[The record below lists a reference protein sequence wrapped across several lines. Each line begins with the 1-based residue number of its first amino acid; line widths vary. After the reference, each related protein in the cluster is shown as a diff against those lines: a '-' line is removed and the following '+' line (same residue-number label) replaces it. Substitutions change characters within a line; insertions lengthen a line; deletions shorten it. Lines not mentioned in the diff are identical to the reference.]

1 LYNDDTLVLGIVR
14 SRRTSLARWRLL
26 EPDAEVVSE
35 LSLEAEVDPLC
46 ARVLA
51 NRGVVAGRVADFL
64 APSLAAIGTPDEDVW
79 RVAAGRVAR
88 AIRNGERIGV
98 FGDYDTDG
106 ITSAAV
112 LFLALSNYTKNVTV
126 GLPTR
131 QTGYGLRE
139 PYVRDL
145 FAEGVDLL
153 ITADCGIS
161 NRAEVA
167 LANSLGMEVIVT
179 DHHIPPEDPPD
190 TAVAVLDPKLW
201 DPDDPLAGVGVAWK
215 FAWAVARELGD
226 ADGRKRLGRLL
237 DLVSVG
243 TVVDIA
249 PLVGDNR
256 ALARMGLKH
265 INRGLS
271 AGGARPGIEALVK
284 VAGVR
289 GELDEGDLG
298 WKLGPR
304 INSSGRIKNPRP
316 ALDLLLTQDRREA
329 FRIASQLNQLNSE
342 RQRRT
347 RFAVERAMAEVV
359 PEQDF
364 KVVVTE
370 EAGGIAGL
378 IAGRVAGA
386 TGRPAAILTRRADD
400 SYGGSAR
407 AGETD
412 VDLYGA
418 LYSVRHLMGEWGG
431 HRKAAGLSVNPGEF
445 DAFVAGVNEAVRV
458 QGEENP
464 EIFIPA
470 IEIDAEIPL
479 DSVSNGLLDW
489 HEKLAPFGSG
499 NYRPV
504 FVSEEM
510 RIAGSRKIWE
520 GMNLITLDGGVKA
533 KMAGEPDGLPSGPFD
548 AAYTVA
554 RSRYSGQA
562 ELEIVDWKASR

>member
-1 LYNDDTLVLGIVR
+1 M
-14 SRRTSLARWRLL
+14 ARWRLL
-26 EPDAEVVSE
+26 EPDADMVSE
-35 LSLEAEVDPLC
+35 LAREAGVDPLC
-46 ARVLA
+46 ARVLV
-51 NRGVVAGRVADFL
+51 NRGVAAEAAADFL
-64 APSLAAIGTPDEDVW
+64 SPSLATIGMPEEDPW
-79 RVAAGRVAR
+79 GVAAGRVAR
-88 AIRNGERIGV
+88 AIKGGERIGV

-112 LFLALSNYTKNVTV
+112 LFLALSQYTENVTV
-126 GLPTR
+126 ALPTR
-131 QTGYGLRE
+131 QTGYGLLE

-153 ITADCGIS
+153 VTADCGIS
-161 NRAEVA
+161 NRTEVA
-167 LANSLGMEVIVT
+167 LANALGMEVVVT
-179 DHHIPPEDPPD
+179 DHHIPPEEPPD
-190 TAVAVLDPKLW
+190 AAVAVIDPKLW

-265 INRGLS
+265 INRGLA

-304 INSSGRIKNPRP
+304 INSIGRIKNPRP
-316 ALDLLLTQDRREA
+316 ALDLLLTDDRREA
-329 FRIASQLNQLNSE
+329 LRIASLLNQLNSE

-347 RFAVERAMAEVV
+347 KFAVERAMAEVDA
-359 PEQDF
+359 EQDF

-370 EAGGIAGL
+370 ETGGLAGL

-386 TGRPAAILTRRADD
+386 TGRPAAILTRRVDD

-431 HRKAAGLSVNPGEF
+431 HRKAAGLSVNPGNL
-445 DAFVAGVNEAVRV
+445 DAFVAGVNEAVRK
-458 QGEENP
+458 QSEENP
-464 EIFIPA
+464 EVFVPA
-470 IEIDAEIPL
+470 LEIDAEIPL
-479 DSVSNGLLDW
+479 QSVSNGLLDW
-489 HEKLAPFGSG
+489 HEMLAPFGSG

-504 FVSEEM
+504 FVTEGL

-520 GMNLITLDGGVKA
+520 GMNLVDLGGGIKA
-533 KMAGEPDGLPSGPFD
+533 KLAGEPDGLPSGSFD
-548 AAYTVA
+548 AAYTVC

-562 ELEIVDWKASR
+562 ELEIVDWRRAGS

>member
-1 LYNDDTLVLGIVR
+1 M
-14 SRRTSLARWRLL
+14 ARWRFL
-26 EPDAEVVSE
+26 EPDEGVVGD
-35 LSLEAEVDPLC
+35 LAREAEVERLC

-51 NRGVVAGRVADFL
+51 NRGVAPEGASAFL
-64 APSLAAIGTPDEDVW
+64 APSLKAIGMPEEDPWGVGAR
-79 RVAAGRVAR
+79 RVAK
-88 AIRNGERIGV
+88 AIEGGERIGV

-106 ITSAAV
+106 LTSAAV
-112 LFLALSNYTKNVTV
+112 LYLALSNYTENLTV
-126 GLPTR
+126 ALPTR
-131 QTGYGLRE
+131 QTGYSLRE

-161 NRAEVA
+161 NRREVE
-167 LANSLGMEVIVT
+167 LANELGMEVVVT

-190 TAVAVLDPKLW
+190 SAVAVIDPKLW

-226 ADGRKRLGRLL
+226 PEGKKRLGRLL

-256 ALARMGLKH
+256 ALAMMGLRH

-271 AGGARPGIEALVK
+271 GGGARLGIEALVK

-289 GELDEGDLG
+289 GELNEEDLG

-304 INSSGRIKNPRP
+304 LNSIGRIKNARP
-316 ALDLLLTQDRREA
+316 ALELLLTEDPREA
-329 FRIASQLNQLNSE
+329 TRIAWELNQLNSE

-347 RFAVERAMAEVV
+347 RYAVERAMEEVD

-364 KVVVTE
+364 KVVVTDE
-370 EAGGIAGL
+370 GGGLAGL
-378 IAGRVAGA
+378 VAGRVAGS
-386 TGRPAAILTRRADD
+386 TGRPAAILNRRADG

-407 AGETD
+407 AGQTD

-418 LYSVRHLMGEWGG
+418 LYSVRHLMGDWGG
-431 HRKAAGLSVNPGEF
+431 HRKAAGLSVKPGQF
-445 DAFVAGVNEAVRV
+445 DEFVARLNEAVRAQHAEDPDV
-458 QGEENP
+458 
-464 EIFIPA
+464 FVPA
-470 IEIDAEIPL
+470 LEVDAEIAL
-479 DSVSNGLLDW
+479 GSVQNGLLDW

-499 NYRPV
+499 NHRPV
-504 FVSEEM
+504 FASEGLKVE
-510 RIAGSRKIWE
+510 GSRQLWE
-520 GMNLITLDGGVKA
+520 GMNLVSLAGGVKA
-533 KMAGEPDGLPSGPFD
+533 RMAGDADDLPDGPFD
-548 AAYTVA
+548 AAYTVS

-562 ELEIVDWKASR
+562 ELEILDVG

>member
-1 LYNDDTLVLGIVR
+1 M
-14 SRRTSLARWRLL
+14 ARWRLL
-26 EPDAEVVSE
+26 EPDEDVVCE
-35 LSLEAEVDPLC
+35 LAREADVDLLC

-51 NRGVVAGRVADFL
+51 NRGVAPGSASDFL
-64 APSLAAIGTPDEDVW
+64 TPSLAAIGMPEEERWGVAAA
-79 RVAAGRVAR
+79 RVAK
-88 AIRNGERIGV
+88 AIQDGERIGV

-112 LFLALSNYTKNVTV
+112 VFSALSHYTENITV

-131 QTGYGLRE
+131 QTGYGLLE

-161 NRAEVA
+161 NRREVA
-167 LANSLGMEVIVT
+167 LANELGMEVIVT

-215 FAWAVARELGD
+215 FAWAVVRRLGD
-226 ADGRKRLGRLL
+226 AEGRKRLGRLL

-265 INRGLS
+265 INRGLV
-271 AGGARPGIEALVK
+271 AGSARPGIQALVK
-284 VAGVR
+284 VAGIR
-289 GELDEGDLG
+289 GDLDENDLG
-298 WKLGPR
+298 WRLGPR
-304 INSSGRIKNPRP
+304 INSIGRIKNPRP
-316 ALDLLLTQDRREA
+316 ALDLLLTDDRREA
-329 FRIASQLNQLNSE
+329 FRIASLLNQLNAE

-347 RFAVERAMAEVV
+347 RFAVERAMAEVE

-370 EAGGIAGL
+370 ETGGLAGL

-407 AGETD
+407 AGDTD

-418 LYSVRHLMGEWGG
+418 LYTVRHLMGEWGG
-431 HRKAAGLSVNPGEF
+431 HRMAAGLSVNPGNF
-445 DAFVAGVNEAVRV
+445 DAFVAGVNAAVRS
-458 QGEENP
+458 QSIEKP
-464 EIFIPA
+464 EIFVPA
-470 IEIDAEIPL
+470 VEVDAEIAL
-479 DSVSNGLLDW
+479 GSVSNGLLDW
-489 HEKLAPFGSG
+489 QEMLAPFGSG
-499 NYRPV
+499 NNRPI
-504 FVSEEM
+504 FVTEGLEVT
-510 RIAGSRKIWE
+510 GSRKIWE
-520 GMNLITLDGGVKA
+520 GMNLIDLEGGIKA
-533 KMAGEPDGLPSGPFD
+533 KMAGGPDELPSGPFD
-548 AAYTVA
+548 AVYTVA
-554 RSRYSGQA
+554 RSRYSGRA
-562 ELEIVDWKASR
+562 ELEIVDWKADR

>member
-1 LYNDDTLVLGIVR
+1 
-14 SRRTSLARWRLL
+14 LARWRLL

-51 NRGVVAGRVADFL
+51 NRGVVPGRVADFL

-112 LFLALSNYTKNVTV
+112 LFLALSNYTENVTV

-226 ADGRKRLGRLL
+226 ADGRKLLGRLL

-256 ALARMGLKH
+256 ALACMGLKH

-304 INSSGRIKNPRP
+304 INSIGRIKNPRP

-347 RFAVERAMAEVV
+347 RFAVERAMAEVD

-407 AGETD
+407 AGETE

-431 HRKAAGLSVNPGEF
+431 HRKAAGLSVNPGGF
-445 DAFVAGVNEAVRV
+445 DAFVAGVNEAVRA

-464 EIFIPA
+464 EIFVPA
-470 IEIDAEIPL
+470 IEIDAEISL
-479 DSVSNGLLDW
+479 ESVSNGLLDW

-504 FVSEEM
+504 FVSENL
-510 RIAGSRKIWE
+510 RIGGSRKIWE

>member
-1 LYNDDTLVLGIVR
+1 M
-14 SRRTSLARWRLL
+14 ARWRLL

-88 AIRNGERIGV
+88 AIKNGERIGV

-112 LFLALSNYTKNVTV
+112 LFLALSNYTDSVTV

-304 INSSGRIKNPRP
+304 INSIGRIKNPRP

-431 HRKAAGLSVNPGEF
+431 HRKAAGLSVNPGAF
-445 DAFVAGVNEAVRV
+445 DAFVAGVNEAVRA

-510 RIAGSRKIWE
+510 RITGSRKIWE
-520 GMNLITLDGGVKA
+520 GMNLITLEGGVKA

>member
-1 LYNDDTLVLGIVR
+1 
-14 SRRTSLARWRLL
+14 LARWRLL
-26 EPDAEVVSE
+26 EPDADAVSE
-35 LSLEAEVDPLC
+35 LARSAGVDRLC
-46 ARVLA
+46 ARVLI
-51 NRGVVAGRVADFL
+51 NRGVAPEAAADFL
-64 APSLAAIGTPDEDVW
+64 SPSLAAVGMPEEDAW
-79 RVAAGRVAR
+79 GVAARRVAR
-88 AIRNGERIGV
+88 AVKNGERIGV

-112 LFLALSNYTKNVTV
+112 LYLALSNYTDNLTV

-131 QTGYGLRE
+131 QTGYGLLE

-161 NRAEVA
+161 NRREVA
-167 LANSLGMEVIVT
+167 LANDLGMEAIVT

-190 TAVAVLDPKLW
+190 AALAVLDPKLW
-201 DPDDPLAGVGVAWK
+201 DPDDPLAGVGVVWK

-226 ADGRKRLGRLL
+226 ENGRKRLGRLL

-265 INRGLS
+265 INRGLV

-304 INSSGRIKNPRP
+304 INSIGRIKNPRP

-329 FRIASQLNQLNSE
+329 LRIASLLNQLNSE

-347 RFAVERAMAEVV
+347 KYAVERAMAEVD

-370 EAGGIAGL
+370 ETGGLAGL

-386 TGRPAAILTRRADD
+386 TGRPAAILTRRVDD

-407 AGETD
+407 AGDTD

-418 LYSVRHLMGEWGG
+418 LYTVRHLMGEWGG
-431 HRKAAGLSVNPGEF
+431 HRKAAGLSVKPGNL
-445 DAFVAGVNEAVRV
+445 DAFVAGVNEEIRA
-458 QGEENP
+458 QAQENP
-464 EIFIPA
+464 EIFAPA
-470 IEIDAEIPL
+470 IEVDAEIPL
-479 DSVSNGLLDW
+479 ESVSNGLLDW
-489 HEKLAPFGSG
+489 HEQLAPFGSG

-504 FVSEEM
+504 FVTEGL
-510 RIAGSRKIWE
+510 RIEGSRKIWE
-520 GMNLITLDGGVKA
+520 GMNLLELVGGVKA
-533 KMAGEPDGLPSGPFD
+533 KMAGEPDGLPSGAFD
-548 AAYTVA
+548 AAYTVG

-562 ELEIVDWKASR
+562 ELEIVDWRRG

>member
-1 LYNDDTLVLGIVR
+1 MTTPLFWGCRGKED
-14 SRRTSLARWRLL
+14 SLARWRLL
-26 EPDAEVVSE
+26 EPEADVVCE
-35 LSLEAEVDPLC
+35 LAREADVDLLC

-51 NRGVVAGRVADFL
+51 NRGVAPGAALDFL
-64 APSLAAIGTPDEDVW
+64 SPTLAAIGTPDEERWNVAAA
-79 RVAAGRVAR
+79 RVAK
-88 AIRNGERIGV
+88 AIQNGERIGV

-112 LFLALSNYTKNVTV
+112 VFSALSHYTENITV

-131 QTGYGLRE
+131 QTGYSLLE

-161 NRAEVA
+161 NRREVA
-167 LANSLGMEVIVT
+167 LANELGMDVIVT

-215 FAWAVARELGD
+215 FAWAVVRRLGD
-226 ADGRKRLGRLL
+226 AEGRKRLGRLL
-237 DLVSVG
+237 DLVSIG

-265 INRGLS
+265 INRGLV
-271 AGGARPGIEALVK
+271 AGSARPGIQALVK

-289 GELDEGDLG
+289 GDLDEDDLG
-298 WKLGPR
+298 WRLGPR
-304 INSSGRIKNPRP
+304 INSIGRIKNPRP
-316 ALDLLLTQDRREA
+316 ALDLLLTEDRREA
-329 FRIASQLNQLNSE
+329 FRIASLLNQLNAE

-347 RFAVERAMAEVV
+347 RFAVERAMAEVD

-370 EAGGIAGL
+370 ETGGLAGL

-407 AGETD
+407 AGDTE

-418 LYSVRHLMGEWGG
+418 LYTVRHLMGEWGG
-431 HRKAAGLSVNPGEF
+431 HRMAAGLSVNPGNF
-445 DAFVAGVNEAVRV
+445 DAFVAGVNAAVRS
-458 QGEENP
+458 QSIEKP
-464 EIFIPA
+464 EIFVPA
-470 IEIDAEIPL
+470 IEVDAEIAL
-479 DSVSNGLLDW
+479 GSVSNGLLDW
-489 HEKLAPFGSG
+489 QEMLAPFGSG
-499 NYRPV
+499 NNRPI
-504 FVSEEM
+504 FVTEGLEIS
-510 RIAGSRKIWE
+510 GSRKIWE
-520 GMNLITLDGGVKA
+520 GMNLIDLGDGVKA
-533 KMAGEPDGLPSGPFD
+533 KMAGEPDELPSGSFD
-548 AAYTVA
+548 AAYKVA
-554 RSRYSGQA
+554 RSRYSGRA
-562 ELEIVDWKASR
+562 EIEIVDWKADR

>member
-1 LYNDDTLVLGIVR
+1 
-14 SRRTSLARWRLL
+14 LARWRLL
-26 EPDAEVVSE
+26 EPDADTVAE
-35 LSLEAEVDPLC
+35 LVRSVGVDRFC

-51 NRGVVAGRVADFL
+51 NRGVAPEAAADFL
-64 APSLAAIGTPDEDVW
+64 SPSLSAIGMPEEDAW
-79 RVAAGRVAR
+79 GVAARRVAR
-88 AIRNGERIGV
+88 AVKDGERIGV

-112 LFLALSNYTKNVTV
+112 LYLALSNYTDSLTV

-131 QTGYGLRE
+131 QTGYGLLE

-145 FAEGVDLL
+145 FAEGVNLL

-161 NRAEVA
+161 NRREVA
-167 LANSLGMEVIVT
+167 LANDLGMEVIVT

-190 TAVAVLDPKLW
+190 AAVTVLDPKLW
-201 DPDDPLAGVGVAWK
+201 NQDDPLAGVGVAWK

-226 ADGRKRLGRLL
+226 SDGRKRLGRLL

-265 INRGLS
+265 INRGLV

-298 WKLGPR
+298 WRLGPR
-304 INSSGRIKNPRP
+304 INSIGRIKNPRP

-329 FRIASQLNQLNSE
+329 LRIASLLNQLNAE

-347 RFAVERAMAEVV
+347 SYAVERAMTEVD

-370 EAGGIAGL
+370 EAGGLAGL

-386 TGRPAAILTRRADD
+386 TGRPAAILTRRAND

-407 AGETD
+407 AGNTD

-418 LYSVRHLMGEWGG
+418 LYAVRHLMGEWGG
-431 HRKAAGLSVNPGEF
+431 HRKAAGLSVKPGNL
-445 DAFVAGVNEAVRV
+445 DAFVAGVNEEIRA
-458 QGEENP
+458 QGKENP
-464 EIFIPA
+464 ELFAPA
-470 IEIDAEIPL
+470 IEVDAEMPL
-479 DSVSNGLLDW
+479 KSVSNGLLDW
-489 HEKLAPFGSG
+489 HEQLAPFGSG

-504 FVSEEM
+504 FVTEGLRVE
-510 RIAGSRKIWE
+510 GSRKIWE
-520 GMNLITLDGGVKA
+520 GMNLLELAGGVKA
-533 KMAGEPDGLPSGPFD
+533 KMASEPDELPLGPFD
-548 AAYTVA
+548 AAYTVG

-562 ELEIVDWKASR
+562 ELEIVDWRRG

>member
-1 LYNDDTLVLGIVR
+1 M
-14 SRRTSLARWRLL
+14 ARWRLL
-26 EPDAEVVSE
+26 EPDADTVAE
-35 LSLEAEVDPLC
+35 LVRSVGVDRFC

-51 NRGVVAGRVADFL
+51 NRGVAPEAAADFL
-64 APSLAAIGTPDEDVW
+64 SPSLSAIGMPEEDAW
-79 RVAAGRVAR
+79 GVAARRVAR
-88 AIRNGERIGV
+88 AVKDGERIGV

-112 LFLALSNYTKNVTV
+112 LYLALSNYTDSLTV

-131 QTGYGLRE
+131 QTGYGLLE

-145 FAEGVDLL
+145 FAEGVNLL

-161 NRAEVA
+161 NRREVA
-167 LANSLGMEVIVT
+167 LANDLGMEVIVT

-190 TAVAVLDPKLW
+190 AAVTVLDPKLW
-201 DPDDPLAGVGVAWK
+201 NQDDPLAGVGVAWK

-226 ADGRKRLGRLL
+226 SEGRKRLGRLL

-256 ALARMGLKH
+256 ALSRMGLKH
-265 INRGLS
+265 INRGLV

-298 WKLGPR
+298 WRLGPR
-304 INSSGRIKNPRP
+304 INSIGRIKNPRP
-316 ALDLLLTQDRREA
+316 ALDLLLTQNRREA
-329 FRIASQLNQLNSE
+329 LRIASLLNQLNAE

-347 RFAVERAMAEVV
+347 SYAVERAMTEVD

-370 EAGGIAGL
+370 EAGGLAGL

-386 TGRPAAILTRRADD
+386 TGRPAAILTRRAND

-407 AGETD
+407 AGDTD

-418 LYSVRHLMGEWGG
+418 LYAVRHLMGEWGG
-431 HRKAAGLSVNPGEF
+431 HRKAAGLSVKPGNL
-445 DAFVAGVNEAVRV
+445 DAFVAGVNEEIRA
-458 QGEENP
+458 QGKENP
-464 EIFIPA
+464 ELFAPA
-470 IEIDAEIPL
+470 IEVDAEMPL
-479 DSVSNGLLDW
+479 NSVSNGLLDW
-489 HEKLAPFGSG
+489 HEQLAPFGSG

-504 FVSEEM
+504 FVTEGLRVE
-510 RIAGSRKIWE
+510 GSRKIWE
-520 GMNLITLDGGVKA
+520 GMNLLELAGGVKA
-533 KMAGEPDGLPSGPFD
+533 KMASEPDELPLGPFD
-548 AAYTVA
+548 AAYTVG

-562 ELEIVDWKASR
+562 ELEIVDWRRG

>member
-1 LYNDDTLVLGIVR
+1 
-14 SRRTSLARWRLL
+14 
-26 EPDAEVVSE
+26 VVSE
-35 LSLEAEVDPLC
+35 LAREAEVEPLC

-51 NRGVVAGRVADFL
+51 NRGVVPGRAVDFL
-64 APSLAAIGTPDEDVW
+64 APSLAAVGTPDVDAW
-79 RVAAGRVAR
+79 GVAAGRVAK
-88 AIRNGERIGV
+88 AVRNGERIGV

-112 LFLALSNYTKNVTV
+112 LFLALSHYTRNVTV

-131 QTGYGLRE
+131 QTGYGLLE

-167 LANSLGMEVIVT
+167 LANTLGMEVIVT

-190 TAVAVLDPKLW
+190 AAVAVLNPKLW
-201 DPDDPLAGVGVAWK
+201 DPEDPLAGVGVAWK

-226 ADGRKRLGRLL
+226 AEGRKRLGRLL

-265 INRGLS
+265 INRGLA

-289 GELDEGDLG
+289 GELDESDLG
-298 WKLGPR
+298 WRLGPR
-304 INSSGRIKNPRP
+304 INSIGRIKNPRP
-316 ALDLLLTQDRREA
+316 ALDLLLTGDRREA
-329 FRIASQLNQLNSE
+329 LRIASLLNQLNAE

-347 RFAVERAMAEVV
+347 RYAVERAMEEVD

-407 AGETD
+407 AGETE
-412 VDLYGA
+412 VDLYDA

-431 HRKAAGLSVNPGEF
+431 HRKAAGLSVNPGNL
-445 DAFVAGVNEAVRV
+445 DAFVSGVNQAVRA

-464 EIFIPA
+464 ELFVPA
-470 IEIDAEIPL
+470 IEVDAEIPL
-479 DSVSNGLLDW
+479 GRVSNGLLDW
-489 HEKLAPFGSG
+489 HERLAPFGSG
-499 NYRPV
+499 NGRPV
-504 FVSEEM
+504 FVTEGL
-510 RIAGSRKIWE
+510 RISGSRKLWE
-520 GMNLITLDGGVKA
+520 GMNLVELDGGVKA
-533 KMAGEPDGLPSGPFD
+533 RMAGEPDGLPSGPFD
-548 AAYTVA
+548 AAYTVS
-554 RSRYSGQA
+554 RSRYSGRA
-562 ELEIVDWKASR
+562 ELEIVDWKADR

>member
-1 LYNDDTLVLGIVR
+1 
-14 SRRTSLARWRLL
+14 LARWRFL
-26 EPDAEVVSE
+26 EPDEGVVGD
-35 LSLEAEVDPLC
+35 LAREADVDLLC

-51 NRGVVAGRVADFL
+51 NRGVPPEGASAFL
-64 APSLAAIGTPDEDVW
+64 APSLKAIGMPEEDPWGVGAR
-79 RVAAGRVAR
+79 RVAK
-88 AIRNGERIGV
+88 AIRAGERIGV

-106 ITSAAV
+106 LTSAAV
-112 LFLALSNYTKNVTV
+112 LYLALSNYTENVV
-126 GLPTR
+126 VALPTR
-131 QTGYGLRE
+131 QKGYSLRE

-161 NRAEVA
+161 NRREVA
-167 LANSLGMEVIVT
+167 LANELGMEVVVT

-190 TAVAVLDPKLW
+190 SAVAVLDPKLW

-226 ADGRKRLGRLL
+226 VEGKKRLGRLL

-256 ALARMGLKH
+256 ALAMMGLRH

-271 AGGARPGIEALVK
+271 GGTARTGIQALVK

-289 GELDEGDLG
+289 GELDEEDLG
-298 WKLGPR
+298 WRLGPR
-304 INSSGRIKNPRP
+304 LNSIGRIKNPRP
-316 ALDLLLTQDRREA
+316 ALELLLTQDPKEA
-329 FRIASQLNQLNSE
+329 NRIAWELNGLNSE

-347 RFAVERAMAEVV
+347 RYAVERAMEEVD
-359 PEQDF
+359 PDQDF
-364 KVVVTE
+364 KVVVTDE
-370 EAGGIAGL
+370 TGGLAGL
-378 IAGRVAGA
+378 VAGRVAGA
-386 TGRPAAILTRRADD
+386 TGRPAAILHRRSDG

-418 LYSVRHLMGEWGG
+418 LYSVRRLMGEWGG
-431 HRKAAGLSVNPGEF
+431 HRKAAGLSVKTGRF
-445 DAFVAGVNEAVRV
+445 DEFVAGVNEAVRA
-458 QGEENP
+458 QHAEDP
-464 EIFIPA
+464 EVFVPA
-470 IEIDAEIPL
+470 LEVDAEIAL
-479 DSVSNGLLDW
+479 GKVQNGLLDW

-499 NYRPV
+499 NHRPV
-504 FVSEEM
+504 FASEGL
-510 RIAGSRKIWE
+510 RIEGSRQLWE
-520 GMNLITLDGGVKA
+520 GMNLVSLAGGVKA
-533 KMAGEPDGLPSGPFD
+533 RMAGDADGLPDGPFD
-548 AAYTVA
+548 AAYTVS

-562 ELEIVDWKASR
+562 ELEIVDLR